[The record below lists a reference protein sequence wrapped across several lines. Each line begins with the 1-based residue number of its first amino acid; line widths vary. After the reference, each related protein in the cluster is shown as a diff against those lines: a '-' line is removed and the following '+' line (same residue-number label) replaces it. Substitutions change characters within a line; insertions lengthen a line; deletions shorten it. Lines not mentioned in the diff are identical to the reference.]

1 MASKYRVLR
10 SRDVPQTFNRAGD
23 TGRQRGPPGQE
34 RKGTAGVP
42 SSGPPAGQAGKP
54 KVVAWSAVRL
64 GAVWA
69 GDSGGESEPFL
80 TIGAFCGPGGL
91 VRCTEIER
99 DLGDIQLTAETKTG
113 NEMGALGLRD
123 VGRRHFQLFEKTLC
137 FGGAF
142 GERGCKLAEDSAW
155 PGGGARTDKH
165 RNRKQ

>member
-1 MASKYRVLR
+1 M
-10 SRDVPQTFNRAGD
+10 
-23 TGRQRGPPGQE
+23 
-34 RKGTAGVP
+34 
-42 SSGPPAGQAGKP
+42 
-54 KVVAWSAVRL
+54 
-64 GAVWA
+64 
-69 GDSGGESEPFL
+69 
-80 TIGAFCGPGGL
+80 

-99 DLGDIQLTAETKTG
+99 DLGDTQLTVETKTG

-123 VGRRHFQLFEKTLC
+123 VGRRHFQLFEKTLR